1 MALPNFSKIFPNEAT
16 SPIYKN
22 LCSVEFDD
30 EILMD
35 SCYRINKKYF
45 YFNINDDNYIISK
58 INDMINN
65 NLEINLMINQSNKYG
80 EILYK
85 VFLKNFKFTKIDK
98 LINFD
103 WNSSNL
109 RTLKVKY
116 TYTEMRLI
124 LTKSDLRK
132 IKMDEIN
139 NIE

>member
-1 MALPNFSKIFPNEAT
+1 MILPNFSKIFPNDTT

-45 YFNINDDNYIISK
+45 YFNINDDNYIVSK

-80 EILYK
+80 EIVYK

>member
-1 MALPNFSKIFPNEAT
+1 MVLPNFSKIFPNETT

-45 YFNINDDNYIISK
+45 YFNINDDNYIVSK